1 MTFSLA
7 DELFAFPM
15 ERVQEIIRMPA
26 TVKVP
31 LTPRSLVGLANL
43 RGRVLPVVSLRSCCS
58 YAAAEADEATR
69 VIVVDCGVPLGFV
82 VDRVAAVVSVEPER
96 IDDAGTVQATVDSRI
111 LSGVIKDADGA
122 MLAILDVE
130 HVVDAEFHSVAR
142 GLGAG
147 GPATASLGLGSA
159 EADEEDSDDTF
170 EMVSFT
176 VDGQEYALPIDE
188 IQEIVQAAEAVSEVP
203 NADARVV
210 GMMDLR
216 GRLLPLVSLRRM
228 FGLTQQPLDETS
240 RIVVVP
246 LRTGDGH
253 RTGVGVV
260 MDTVR
265 EVLRVPRELVDPVP
279 SFVAREGSETEVESV
294 CRLDDGNRLVSVLSA
309 NRLFSA
315 RGLQA
320 AVESYQSEEAG
331 DMENDTS
338 ADDGLDDDPQLV
350 VFRVDGEEY
359 CLSVDAVQEIIR
371 VPDHLIHVPKALDFV
386 EGLVNL
392 RGTVL
397 PVIDLRSRL
406 GIARGERDDLQ
417 RIVVV
422 IIEGVRTGFIVDSVA
437 EVIKLHDTVLQDAPE
452 LSESQSRLISR
463 VANLT
468 DSKRMLL
475 MLNHEQLLGGGELK
489 ALAAAA

>member
-1 MTFSLA
+1 
-7 DELFAFPM
+7 
-15 ERVQEIIRMPA
+15 
-26 TVKVP
+26 
-31 LTPRSLVGLANL
+31 
-43 RGRVLPVVSLRSCCS
+43 
-58 YAAAEADEATR
+58 
-69 VIVVDCGVPLGFV
+69 
-82 VDRVAAVVSVEPER
+82 VEPER

-111 LSGVIKDADGA
+111 LSGVIKDAGGD
-122 MLAILDVE
+122 MIAILDVE

-142 GLGAG
+142 HLGAG

-159 EADEEDSDDTF
+159 EVDEEDSDDTF

-228 FGLTQQPLDETS
+228 FGLTQQSLDETS

-246 LRTGDGH
+246 LRTGDGR
-253 RTGVGVV
+253 RTAVGVV

-294 CRLDDGNRLVSVLSA
+294 CRLDNGNRLVSVLSA

-320 AVESYQSEEAG
+320 AIESYQTEEAG
-331 DMENDTS
+331 DMEDDTA
-338 ADDGLDDDPQLV
+338 ADDGPDDEQQLV

-437 EVIKLHDTVLQDAPE
+437 EVIKLQDTVLQDAPE